1 MFKEDIMATAPAPGP
16 IDVSHASELLEV
28 ALSILQRRH
37 DQGLAQKLLTM
48 QDYLEMSKTHPEW
61 EYREGIRKAL
71 ADLRGA
77 VYFHL
82 NTDVEAAATLWE
94 AYITGGAH

>member
-1 MFKEDIMATAPAPGP
+1 MATAPPPGP
-16 IDVSHASELLEV
+16 IDVSYVSELLEV

-37 DQGLAQKLLTM
+37 DRDLAQKVLTM
-48 QDYLEMSKTHPEW
+48 QDYLEISKTHPER
-61 EYREGIRKAL
+61 ENREGLSKAL

-82 NTDVEAAATLWE
+82 NADLETAATLWE
-94 AYITGGAH
+94 PYIKGTAH